1 MSYSEAVLASVAAVL
16 DGRNF
21 TYELDRNHFGVERDR
36 YEAVR
41 HILNETLPLI
51 AAETPLA
58 YGEQR
63 SPIGP

>member
-1 MSYSEAVLASVAAVL
+1 MSYSEAVLAAGAAVL

-21 TYELDRNHFGVERDR
+21 TYELGRNHFGIERDR
-36 YEAVR
+36 YAAVA
-41 HILNETLPLI
+41 HVLNATLPLL
-51 AAETPLA
+51 ASETPLT